1 MHPECF
7 AECHH
12 NSVYDKFKY
21 SEIFNIC
28 QTVFFNWII
37 YNDNNLIRY
46 DKWNLLER
54 FTNPT
59 IRVNPGK
66 SFVRGNIKTL
76 IIPSTYIPGIK
87 VN

>member
-1 MHPECF
+1 M
-7 AECHH
+7 
-12 NSVYDKFKY
+12 KY
-21 SEIFNIC
+21 ILSEIFNKC

-46 DKWNLLER
+46 DKRNLLER

-66 SFVRGNIKTL
+66 SFVRGNIKNL

-87 VN
+87 VSKKFFQQKIWKTS